1 MVDSTLLELVVVL
14 GSATLVATLFHFLRI
29 PTVVGF
35 IATGMLIGPYSLRIV
50 ASIPGAQ
57 FLTEI
62 AILFLMFTLGLEFSP
77 RKVMR
82 MKRAFLGAGMIQV
95 LGTGTLFTALA
106 HFGLDIALPK
116 SIFIGGLVAMSS
128 TAIVMKLLEDSREVH
143 SPFGEACLGTLLFQD
158 LAVIP
163 LMLLVPLLAGT
174 SPGGGHDTRWLMA
187 SPLLLAGLWFGG
199 RFAIPWI
206 FDRILLTRSR
216 EVFFFAVL
224 SLCLGIAWAV
234 ERIGLS
240 LSLGAFLAGLL
251 VSDTPYVK
259 QIAADII
266 HLRDNFLGLFFTS
279 LGMLLDPA
287 FVVAHPLFVLGIAA
301 VLVLGKGGVIFM
313 ATRLAKY
320 PTSVAGI
327 CAVTLAQV
335 GEFSF
340 VLATQGATQGLLVG
354 DDLQYILSASVI
366 SILVTPFLFRAAP
379 RWFLRGRAFTP
390 AEGSRLP
397 AVGSSPAQGHTII
410 LGFGPVGQDVA
421 QALKALGIP
430 YRVLEMNPE
439 IVRQFKAAGEDIL
452 YGDASQDGM
461 LEAAGISRGKLV
473 VLSVS
478 GASMTRGALAAIRR
492 VRPDIPVIVRA
503 QYLRE
508 IEDLSL
514 DANTEVVIAEFETSI
529 GMLVRTLRSYGI
541 AADQIE
547 GFVTGLRGRLESR
560 AKSLWGGPEILKLPS
575 WEAISRIR
583 PVHLTPASPSLGQ
596 SLAELRLRELTGAN
610 VVCVFREGLGT
621 TVPGPDF
628 VIQAGDVVHLIGSPD
643 SLSSAEERLS
653 GVSALA
659 GKVG

>member
-1 MVDSTLLELVVVL
+1 MVDSMLFELVVVL

-35 IATGMLIGPYSLRIV
+35 IATGMLIGPYSLKIV
-50 ASIPGAQ
+50 GSLPGAH

-62 AILFLMFTLGLEFSP
+62 ATLFLMFTLGLEFSP

-82 MKRAFLGAGMIQV
+82 MKRAFLGAGLLQV
-95 LGTGTLFTALA
+95 LGTTVLFTALA
-106 HFGLDIALPK
+106 YFGLGMTFAK
-116 SIFIGGLVAMSS
+116 SIFIGGLVSMSS

-163 LMLLVPLLAGT
+163 LMLLVPVLAGT
-174 SPGGGHDTRWLMA
+174 QLSSSHDVRWLMA
-187 SPLLLAGLWFGG
+187 SPLLLAALWFGG
-199 RFAIPWI
+199 RFAIPWL

-234 ERIGLS
+234 NRIGLS

-287 FVVAHPLFVLGIAA
+287 FVLAHPVA
-301 VLVLGKGGVIFM
+301 VFLLSFALVGGKGLVAFL
-313 ATRLAKY
+313 ATRAARY
-320 PTSVAGI
+320 SASVAGI
-327 CAVTLAQV
+327 CAVSLAQV

-340 VLATQGATQGLLVG
+340 VLATQGSEQGLLVG
-354 DDLQYILSASVI
+354 TDLQYVLSTALI

-379 RWFLRGRAFTP
+379 RWFLRGRAFSSTV
-390 AEGSRLP
+390 GSQLP
-397 AVGSSPAQGHTII
+397 AVGNNPAQGHTII

-421 QALKALGIP
+421 QALKSLGIP

-439 IVRQFKAAGEDIL
+439 IVRKFKATGEDIL

-461 LEAAGISRGKLV
+461 LEAAGLSRGKLV

-492 VRPDIPVIVRA
+492 LRPDIPVIVRA

-514 DANTEVVIAEFETSI
+514 DSNTEVVIAEFETSI

-541 AADQIE
+541 ANDQIE
-547 GFVTGLRGRLESR
+547 GFVAGLRRRLETK

-583 PVHLTPASPSLGQ
+583 PVHVLPTSQALGQ

-621 TVPGPDF
+621 TVPSADF
-628 VIQAGDVVHLIGSPD
+628 VIQTGDVVHLIGSPE

-653 GVSALA
+653 GVSLA
-659 GKVG
+659 PGKLG